1 MPKRDV
7 VMRSRSRRSFEF
19 FLFTTIGVVATVLI
33 AILGIFPA
41 LSIFDMLKILALIAG
56 VGYGLTAIALGIE
69 KLEGWWNEKF

>member
-1 MPKRDV
+1 
-7 VMRSRSRRSFEF
+7 
-19 FLFTTIGVVATVLI
+19 VLI

>member
-1 MPKRDV
+1 
-7 VMRSRSRRSFEF
+7 MRSRSRRSFEF

>member
-56 VGYGLTAIALGIE
+56 VGSGLTAIALGIE